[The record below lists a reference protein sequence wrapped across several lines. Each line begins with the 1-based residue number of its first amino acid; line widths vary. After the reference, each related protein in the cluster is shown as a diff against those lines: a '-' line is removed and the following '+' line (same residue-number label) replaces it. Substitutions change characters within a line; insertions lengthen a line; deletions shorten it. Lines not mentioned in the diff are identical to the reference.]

1 MAERNNSDGFSKS
14 RAVLGD
20 LTNRLGKRGFSER
33 EKNGIKSFNF
43 NDIDF
48 AKRIRVSPNPSTE
61 TNSSKGNIS
70 NSSNENRDDNVM
82 QFDRSSVSKSSND
95 VETNRIVIGTSKVH
109 TGNKDMEILDV
120 AGETAVSQEVEKLD
134 VDKDLVDSRGE
145 IGHFDGDALP
155 NMNELASKT
164 CKSPNLTDLE
174 GERAMNF
181 ISTEAD
187 GDGLHNVKD
196 FDADDSK
203 ASQEGSQSDI
213 NGFQL
218 DGDDHNADNFVSSQ
232 CGSIDCT
239 ILPES
244 QESRV
249 FGVEKSTGGP
259 TNAIKACSCSFC
271 TKAIKKSR
279 KEASILAERSIRSK
293 SIEKHGVESFDRVSK
308 LESDLM
314 HQWRS
319 LFQRTADI
327 WEEEANQ
334 LEARLLPLTDLREKF
349 KTDLELIDAARSEKH

>member
-20 LTNRLGKRGFSER
+20 LTNRLNKRGFSER
-33 EKNGIKSFNF
+33 EKSGIKGFNF
-43 NDIDF
+43 DDRDF

-61 TNSSKGNIS
+61 TNSLKGNIVSSIS
-70 NSSNENRDDNVM
+70 NSNNENRDDNVM

-259 TNAIKACSCSFC
+259 TNAIKACSS
-271 TKAIKKSR
+271 IKKSR

-334 LEARLLPLTDLREKF
+334 LVRSLIATTD
-349 KTDLELIDAARSEKH
+349 